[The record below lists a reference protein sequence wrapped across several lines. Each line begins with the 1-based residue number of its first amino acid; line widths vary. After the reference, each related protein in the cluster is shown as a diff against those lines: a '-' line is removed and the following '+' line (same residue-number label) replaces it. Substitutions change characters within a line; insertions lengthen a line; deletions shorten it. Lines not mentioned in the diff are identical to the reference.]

1 MKAVL
6 RIEYIGAATW
16 DRLRQFERFE
26 EIVIGGKK
34 TPSDDDYMSQPGPRV
49 LEYRLE
55 DGAWIVSRVHG
66 RRDYSRANS
75 RGTRG
80 VMVNHIIESGAL
92 YRVKEPVSWRSMA
105 HYFVSVTADGGLL
118 RMTKEEALEWA
129 SAHLV

>member
-6 RIEYIGAATW
+6 RLEYIGAATW

-26 EIVIGGKK
+26 RLVFGGKEA
-34 TPSDDDYMSQPGPRV
+34 PWDGDYMAQPGPRV
-49 LEYRLE
+49 LEYRL
-55 DGAWIVSRVHG
+55 DGGAWIVSRIYG
-66 RRDYSRANS
+66 QRDYSKANS

-80 VMVNHIIESGAL
+80 VMVNYIIESGAL
-92 YRVKEPVSWRSMA
+92 YRVKEPVSWRSVA
-105 HYFVSVTADGGLL
+105 HYFVTVTADGGLL